1 MENNKN
7 SLSPMVA
14 GLVIMTIALA
24 VVLYLYFDQRKESR
38 AIIAQLEE
46 YSGMIEEKRDS
57 LENELNGIIVQYDA
71 LKSDNDTL
79 NEQITLQ
86 QEKIKKLLAMR
97 ISDSEKIKRYEK
109 ELFTIR
115 DVLKSYI
122 VQIDSL
128 NTRNQI
134 LLVENKD
141 LKNIGA
147 KLESQ
152 NKQLE
157 QDKIE
162 LTTITTEAK
171 ALIAAGI
178 TPVALNKRSKEQDKV
193 DKVTKIRVDFTLR
206 KNTVADA
213 GSKVIYLRLVRPD
226 AVVLGAKDAGLIE
239 YQGTE
244 LPFSAR
250 REIIYEKNDLPVSI
264 FWDNNGDL
272 IKGKYTCEL
281 YCESRLIG
289 NTDFVL
295 R

>member
-193 DKVTKIRVDFTLR
+193 DKITKIRVDFTLR